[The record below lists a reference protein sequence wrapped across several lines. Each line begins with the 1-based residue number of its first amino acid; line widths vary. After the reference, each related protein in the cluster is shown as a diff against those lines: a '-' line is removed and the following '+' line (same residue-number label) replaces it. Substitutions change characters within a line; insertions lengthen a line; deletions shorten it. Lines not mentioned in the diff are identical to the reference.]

1 MVDQARAEFGLELS
15 VERLEAESFFQL
27 AMMLSCLSQESSC
40 DCVPDGLTLGYGAI
54 CAMESVT
61 EFRCG

>member
-40 DCVPDGLTLGYGAI
+40 DCVRDGLTLGLRSDLRHG
-54 CAMESVT
+54 SVT
-61 EFRCG
+61 EFRCC